1 MKNSL
6 FIMMVMFASVTTF
19 GQNAKGL
26 LDKVKSKYNNATTY
40 YIKFD
45 FDNGGKTTTGEV
57 FTAKQ
62 KFNLNVMDINQIYDG
77 KKLYTVSKD
86 DKEVVV
92 SNSEN
97 VDDLLTPT
105 KILNSYATEF
115 DYSLDKKQTIGGKTI
130 QYIKLTPKKSNKSIK
145 YALLGINTSN
155 NEVYQ
160 YKEVNSSNQ
169 TTTITVKE
177 YLENLIIHKT
187 YFNFDANKYKSKG
200 YIITQL

>member
-1 MKNSL
+1 
-6 FIMMVMFASVTTF
+6 MFASVTTF

>member
-1 MKNSL
+1 
-6 FIMMVMFASVTTF
+6 MFASVTTF

-45 FDNGGKTTTGEV
+45 FDNGGKTSTGEV